1 MTPVHIAILAKAPRA
16 GFAKTRLIPALGA
29 DGAARLARRLLDHAL
44 AQAHAARIGPVALC
58 VTPASDAMWRQMQ
71 LPAGTQLSDQGDG
84 DLGDRLARVCEC
96 VARAGGPVLLMGT
109 DCPALDAER
118 LGAIAAQLATHDAVM
133 VPATD
138 GGYTALA
145 LQRFDASLFLNIA
158 WSTASV
164 GATTL
169 LRLQALGWR
178 VAVLPALSD
187 IDEPSDLGALPPGW
201 MEACHG

>member
-29 DGAARLARRLLDHAL
+29 DGAARLAHRLLEHAL
-44 AQAHAARIGPVALC
+44 AQAHAAGIGPVELC
-58 VTPASDAMWRQMQ
+58 VTPVSDALWPAVSR
-71 LPAGTQLSDQGDG
+71 PAGTLLSDQGEG
-84 DLGDRLARVCEC
+84 DLGDRLARVCDR
-96 VARAGGPVLLMGT
+96 VSGTGAAVLLIGT
-109 DCPALDAER
+109 DCPALNAER
-118 LGAIAAQLATHDAVM
+118 LRAIALALAAHDAVM

-145 LQRFDASLFLNIA
+145 LRRFDASVFTDIA

-169 LRLQALGWR
+169 SRLQALGWR

-187 IDEPSDLGALPPGW
+187 IDEPADLGALPPGW
-201 MEACHG
+201 KEACHG